1 MTYTTED
8 TRMKNG
14 KTIREY
20 RINDFVNVDIAE
32 AFRFFEKMNIVGEG
46 INADGSASFYVEL

>member
-1 MTYTTED
+1 MTYTTKD
-8 TRMKNG
+8 TMTVSG

-20 RINDFVNVDIAE
+20 RINDFANVDIVE
-32 AFRFFEKMNIVGEG
+32 ADDLLGKMNIVGEG

>member
-8 TRMKNG
+8 TMTVSG

-20 RINDFVNVDIAE
+20 RINDFVDIDIVE
-32 AFRFFEKMNIVGEG
+32 LDRFLGKLNIVGEG
-46 INADGSASFYVEL
+46 INADGSASIYVEL